1 MSHGKAGNRR
11 QSRTSIQELADW
23 SLGQDAS
30 FSDPLTLRQS
40 ALLLLDSIGCM
51 LAEQNAHTA
60 GEVVKLVADLG
71 GTPTCTIVGQNFK
84 SSAPNAVLANGALV
98 RALDLNDVMF
108 IQKEGHLSVG
118 GHCSD
123 NIPVVMAIGEM
134 ANASLRQVLEAFVM
148 GYQMFGRLR
157 DVMPFNSAWDGTSAS
172 GLVAAAMAGRLMGL
186 DQERQAHA
194 LAYGATRCSTPK
206 IVRWGDLSAMKILA
220 NALIAEEA
228 VRGTMMAARG
238 LTGPLEVLD
247 HKGGLHQVFDP
258 SLDLTTLWA
267 PVTGLPQILLANV
280 KTYPCIGTAQTEIKA
295 AIDAHP
301 KVKNRLS
308 KISKIIV
315 TMADVPMIKNQQGEE
330 SRKYPTTR
338 EEADHSFTFLPAI
351 VLADGELGDQQFENA
366 RWTHSDM
373 RDLAGRVEMKLSAEL
388 AARAPGSMP
397 CHLRVIFHS
406 GEEIESEC
414 LYPPGHSFPESGL
427 NRDVVESKFRRYAA
441 GYLSPHQ
448 SDEVIAFLLDSNPDR
463 PFNKIMKTI
472 GQAQA

>member
-1 MSHGKAGNRR
+1 MSHGHAP
-11 QSRTSIQELADW
+11 QRTHKISSIEQIAQW
-23 SLGQDAS
+23 SLSHDPA
-30 FSDPLTLRQS
+30 FSAPLSLRQS
-40 ALLLLDSIGCM
+40 GLILLDSIGCM
-51 LAEQNAHTA
+51 LAAQRSKTA
-60 GEVVKLVADLG
+60 GEVVQLVAELG
-71 GTPTCTIVGQNFK
+71 GAPHCTVVGQPFK

-134 ANASLRQVLEAFVM
+134 VNASLRQVLEAFVM
-148 GYQMFGRLR
+148 GYQLFGRLR
-157 DVMPFNSAWDGTSAS
+157 DVMPFSSAWDGTSAS

-186 DQERQAHA
+186 DLERQAHA
-194 LAYGATRCSTPK
+194 LAFGATRCSTPK
-206 IVRWGDLSAMKILA
+206 IVRWGDLSAMKNLA

-228 VRGTMMAARG
+228 VRGTLMAARG

-258 SLDLTTLWA
+258 QLDLSTIWA
-267 PVTGLPQILLANV
+267 PVTGLPNIMLANV

-295 AIDAHP
+295 AIDAHAR
-301 KVKNRLS
+301 VKDRL
-308 KISKIIV
+308 KDISKIIV
-315 TMADVPMIKNQQGEE
+315 TMADVPMIRNQQGEE

-351 VLADGELGDQQFENA
+351 VLADGELGEGQFANA
-366 RWTHSDM
+366 RWTHEDM
-373 RDLAGRVEMKLSAEL
+373 RDLAGKVEMTLSADL

-397 CHLRVIFHS
+397 CHLRVIFKDGS
-406 GEEIESEC
+406 EIESEC

-427 NRDVVESKFRRYAA
+427 NQEVVETKFRMCAEGHLSRQNCDHIIHALVDGDLEA
-441 GYLSPHQ
+441 GFS
-448 SDEVIAFLLDSNPDR
+448 
-463 PFNKIMKTI
+463 KIMTSV
-472 GQAQA
+472 AQAKS